1 MYKQGIFTI
10 EENRPLTASVYR
22 MVLAGDTRYITAPG
36 QFVNIALEGKFLR
49 RPISVC
55 DYDSQTVTI
64 IYKVVGQGTAQM
76 AKMHPGETLDVLTGL
91 GNGYDLSPAGE
102 APLLVGGG
110 GGIPPLYGLAK
121 RLTARG
127 KRVTAV
133 LGFNCAAEQFLVED
147 FRALGVKVI
156 VLTAD
161 GSAGVRGLVTDGM
174 ALAQGY
180 SYLYTCGP
188 EAMLRAVY
196 DRCVTSGQFSFEER
210 MGCGFG
216 ACMGCSCQTKYG
228 NKRICTDGPV
238 LVKEEIIW

>member
-1 MYKQGIFTI
+1 MKQVSLHILENTALAQGI
-10 EENRPLTASVYR
+10 YR
-22 MVLAGDTRYITAPG
+22 LRLGGDVSAVTAPG
-36 QFVNIALEGKFLR
+36 QFVNIKLDGFFLR

-55 DYDSQTVTI
+55 DWQDGELTL
-64 IYKVVGQGTAQM
+64 IYKVLGRGTAQM
-76 AKMHPGETLDVLTGL
+76 ATLPVGTALDVLTGR

-110 GGIPPLYGLAK
+110 VGIPPLYGLAK

-161 GSAGVRGLVTDGM
+161 GSTGVRGLVTDGM